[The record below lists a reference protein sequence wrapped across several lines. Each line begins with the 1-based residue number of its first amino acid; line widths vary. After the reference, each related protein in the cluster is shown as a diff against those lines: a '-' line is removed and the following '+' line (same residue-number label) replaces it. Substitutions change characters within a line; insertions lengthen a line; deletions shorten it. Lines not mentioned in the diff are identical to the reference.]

1 MKLTEKQKRF
11 CDEYLI
17 DLNAT
22 QAAIRAGYSPKG
34 MNKRVTRMMANEGIM
49 NYIQQH
55 MKDRE
60 KRTEITQD
68 KVLKELAAI
77 AFSNGSNYAKVVEKK
92 AYNEKGEPII
102 DEETGQQLTY
112 KVVDM
117 VLTDELSDIDKKAI
131 ASIKRGKNGI
141 EVSTC
146 DKVRALELLGRH
158 LGMFTNKVEVSGN
171 VNNPFE
177 NLTTEELIRL
187 ASGKDG

>member
-55 MKDRE
+55 IKDRE

-117 VLTDELSDIDKKAI
+117 VLTDDLSDIDKKAI

-177 NLTTEELIRL
+177 NLTTEELLKL
-187 ASGKDG
+187 ASDKDG